1 MSIKVDFF
9 KVEVVPH
16 DPNWRSAFETE
27 SKLIALALREN
38 VVAIHH
44 IGSTAIPQIHAKP
57 IIDMLVEVKDILK
70 IDTQSSEIE
79 ALGYQAMGEFGI
91 SGRRYFR
98 KGRTYHI
105 HSFEVGSPQIERH
118 LAFRDYMITHSEAAQ
133 EYSELKRKLAKK
145 YHDNIQGYMDGK
157 DGFIKAMD
165 LKAAK
170 WRASD

>member
-1 MSIKVDFF
+1 MSIKVDFV

-16 DPNWRSAFETE
+16 DPNWRGAFETE
-27 SKLIALALREN
+27 SKLIALTLRDN

-70 IDTQSSEIE
+70 IDTESSEME

-98 KGRTYHI
+98 KGRTHHI
-105 HSFEVGSPQIERH
+105 HSFEVGSPQIYRH
-118 LAFRDYMITHSEAAQ
+118 LAFRDYMITHSEDAQ
-133 EYSELKRKLAKK
+133 QYSELKRELANK

-157 DGFIKAMD
+157 DEFIKAMD

-170 WRASD
+170 WRSSH

>member
-1 MSIKVDFF
+1 MSI

-70 IDTQSSEIE
+70 IDTHSSEIE

-91 SGRRYFR
+91 PGCRYFR
-98 KGRTYHI
+98 KGRTH
-105 HSFEVGSPQIERH
+105 HLRSFEVGSPQIERH
-118 LAFRDYMITHSEAAQ
+118 LAFRDYMIAHSEAAQ

-145 YHDNIQGYMDGK
+145 YPDNIQGYMDGK

-170 WRASD
+170 WRASH